1 MKIFRE
7 IEKYI
12 ELSDVEK
19 KIIILSLKLR
29 KVKKGDIV
37 LKQNE
42 SSNFLGFIDKGIL
55 RSYAKDES
63 NNDITW
69 HFFEQG
75 SFFSDLYSFDLFEKS
90 KVTIEALS
98 DSEIYTFDKNTFNYL
113 ENNIN
118 SWSSFA
124 LQYYQLKS
132 SCLLN
137 FNAKIKSMSAIDSYN
152 LFSKYYKQAIKE
164 SPKKHIASFLGMSK
178 YTISRIRLH

>member
-1 MKIFRE
+1 MKIFKE
-7 IEKYI
+7 IEKHI
-12 ELSDVEK
+12 EISEDEK
-19 KIIILSLKLR
+19 KILLQSLKFS
-29 KVKKGDIV
+29 KIKKGDIV

-63 NNDITW
+63 NNDSTY

-75 SFFSDLYSFDLFEKS
+75 SFFSDLYSFNLFEES
-90 KVTIEALS
+90 KVTIEALA

-113 ENNIN
+113 EDNIEN
-118 SWSSFA
+118 WSSFA
-124 LQYYQLKS
+124 FQYYQLKS

-137 FNAKIKSMSAIDSYN
+137 FNTKIKCMSAGDSYN

-164 SPKKHIASFLGMSK
+164 SPKKHIASFLGLSK
-178 YTISRIRLH
+178 YTISRIRLK